1 MSNAIDVTDES
12 FQKEVIDS
20 ATPVLVD
27 FWAPWCGP
35 CKAMGPS
42 VDQLAGEMADKLKVV
57 KHDTQDNPNTP
68 ASMGVMGIPCFLI
81 FKGGEEVAR
90 SAGMMNY
97 EQFKAFVE
105 PHV

>member
-12 FQKEVIDS
+12 FQAEVIDS

-42 VDQLAGEMADKLKVV
+42 VDQLAGELGEKMKVV
-57 KHDTQDNPNTP
+57 KLDTQDNPNTP
-68 ASMGVMGIPCFLI
+68 SSMGVMGIPCFI
-81 FKGGEEVAR
+81 VFKGGQEVAR

>member
-12 FQKEVIDS
+12 FQAEVIDS

-42 VDQLAGEMADKLKVV
+42 VDQLAGEMGEKMKVV
-57 KHDTQDNPNTP
+57 KLDTQDNPNTP
-68 ASMGVMGIPCFLI
+68 SSMGVMGIPCFI
-81 FKGGEEVAR
+81 VFKGGQEVAR

>member
-12 FQKEVIDS
+12 FQAEVIES

-42 VDQLAGEMADKLKVV
+42 VDQLAGELGEKMKVV
-57 KHDTQDNPNTP
+57 KLDTQDNPNAP
-68 ASMGVMGIPCFLI
+68 SSMGVMGIPCFI
-81 FKGGEEVAR
+81 VFKGGQEVAR

>member
-1 MSNAIDVTDES
+1 MSNAIEVTDET
-12 FQKEVIDS
+12 FRKEVIDS
-20 ATPVLVD
+20 SVPVLVD

-35 CKAMGPS
+35 CKAMGPA
-42 VDQLAGEMADKLKVV
+42 VDQLADEMSDQLKVV
-57 KHDTQDNPNTP
+57 KCDTQDNPNTP
-68 ASMGVMGIPCFLI
+68 ASFGVMGIPCFII